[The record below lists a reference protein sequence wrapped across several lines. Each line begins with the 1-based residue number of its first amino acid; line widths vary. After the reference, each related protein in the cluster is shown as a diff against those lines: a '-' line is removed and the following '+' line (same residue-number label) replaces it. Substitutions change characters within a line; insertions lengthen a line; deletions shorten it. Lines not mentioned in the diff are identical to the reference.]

1 MSDDRPSENWLKKLT
16 NLFSTEADHLIQL
29 ADLLKKSKE
38 QNLIDADALFM
49 IEGVLGV
56 SEMRARD
63 AMVPRGKMVC
73 VENTDS
79 LEDILEQML
88 DTAHSRYPVISSD
101 GEEAVEVK
109 GVLLAKDVLRAVVT
123 HELDTKEAL
132 EALYRPPI
140 VVPESKRLNVLL
152 REFKAGKNHM
162 AFVVDEYGELAGL
175 ITIEDVL
182 EEIVGEIADEHDEE
196 ETENIH
202 RHVQGG
208 YSVEAVTPTE
218 EFNTFFKVQLES
230 DKVETIGGVV
240 STFLGRIP
248 EVNEVFD
255 MQGLTFKVLKADER
269 HVECFKINSI
279 APGSAKSEQPFNSD
293 EDVLD

>member
-1 MSDDRPSENWLKKLT
+1 MSDDRPSDNWLEKLT
-16 NLFSTEADHLIQL
+16 NLFSNETDHLTQL
-29 ADLLKKSKE
+29 AALLKESKE

-73 VENTDS
+73 VDNAAS
-79 LEDILEQML
+79 LDEILAQML
-88 DTAHSRYPVISSD
+88 DSAHSRYPVISSD
-101 GEEAVEVK
+101 GEEVLEVK
-109 GVLLAKDVLRAVVT
+109 GVLLAKDVLKAVVNNQ
-123 HELDTKEAL
+123 LKTKQAL

-208 YSVEAVTPTE
+208 YAVDAVTPTE
-218 EFNTFFKVQLES
+218 EFNKFFKVDIENNQ
-230 DKVETIGGVV
+230 VETIGGVV

-248 EVNEVFD
+248 DVEEVFE
-255 MQGLTFKVLKADER
+255 MQGLIFEVLKADER
-269 HVECFKINSI
+269 RVECFKVNSI
-279 APGSAKSEQPFNSD
+279 EEAPSTPERPLNID
-293 EDVLD
+293 EDILD